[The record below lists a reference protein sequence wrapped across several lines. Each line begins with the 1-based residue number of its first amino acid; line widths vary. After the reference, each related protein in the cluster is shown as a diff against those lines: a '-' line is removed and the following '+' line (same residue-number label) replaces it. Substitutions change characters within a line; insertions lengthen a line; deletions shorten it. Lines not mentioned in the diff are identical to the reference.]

1 MNDRELA
8 EQLKYSS
15 PKELYIV
22 TWDNQLK
29 LLKCPFRV
37 LVLQNIG
44 ILKKGLIVVVN
55 EVKVTAEL
63 KTVFIIKNNAYYY
76 YYFDFI
82 VL

>member
-1 MNDRELA
+1 MSDKELA
-8 EQLKYSS
+8 EQLKHSS
-15 PKELYIV
+15 PQELYVV

-37 LVLQNIG
+37 LVLVNIG
-44 ILKKGLIVVVN
+44 ILKKGLTVVVN

-63 KTVFIIKNNAYYY
+63 RTVFIIKNDAYYY
-76 YYFDFI
+76 YYFDF